1 MCVCIDKLL
10 AGESNR
16 VTIKAINAKCPLEI
30 IHRELRRTQTR
41 LPDLA
46 EASAPQSAM
55 NLPLVTDKRADDVKR
70 STGELRRL

>member
-1 MCVCIDKLL
+1 MCICIDKLL

-16 VTIKAINAKCPLEI
+16 VGIKAINAKCPIEI
-30 IHRELRRTQTR
+30 IHREMRRTQTR

-46 EASAPQSAM
+46 GASVPQSAM

-70 STGELRRL
+70 STGGLRRQ